1 MSIQQIIKAVKSLNY
16 ENDEILA
23 LKKLCLDFEETIS
36 KRNKQA
42 YDTNLEESRQK
53 RKINNSKQA
62 IRKVWSIRKVKKDL
76 IKKHIK
82 ILKEML
88 WKKL

>member
-36 KRNKQA
+36 KRNKKA
-42 YDTNLEESRQK
+42 YDRNLEESRQK

-82 ILKEML
+82 ILKEL
-88 WKKL
+88 KC

>member
-23 LKKLCLDFEETIS
+23 LKKLCLNFEETIS

-42 YDTNLEESRQK
+42 YDNNLEESRQK

-82 ILKEML
+82 ILKEL
-88 WKKL
+88 KC

>member
-36 KRNKQA
+36 KRNNQA
-42 YDTNLEESRQK
+42 YTSNLEESRQK

-62 IRKVWSIRKVKKDL
+62 IRKVWGNRKVKKNL

-82 ILKEML
+82 ILKEL
-88 WKKL
+88 KC

>member
-23 LKKLCLDFEETIS
+23 LKELCLDFEETIS

-42 YDTNLEESRQK
+42 YDNNLEESRQK

-82 ILKEML
+82 ILKEL
-88 WKKL
+88 KC

>member
-42 YDTNLEESRQK
+42 YDNNLEESRQK
-53 RKINNSKQA
+53 RKINNSKQV
-62 IRKVWSIRKVKKDL
+62 IRKVWSNRKVKKNL

-82 ILKEML
+82 ILKEL
-88 WKKL
+88 KC

>member
-16 ENDEILA
+16 ENAEILA

-42 YDTNLEESRQK
+42 YDSNLEESRQK

-62 IRKVWSIRKVKKDL
+62 IRKVWSIRKVKKNL

-82 ILKEML
+82 ILKEL
-88 WKKL
+88 KC

>member
-36 KRNKQA
+36 KRNKKA
-42 YDTNLEESRQK
+42 YDNNLQESRQK

-62 IRKVWSIRKVKKDL
+62 IRKVWSIRKVKKNL
-76 IKKHIK
+76 VKKHIK
-82 ILKEML
+82 ILKEL
-88 WKKL
+88 KC

>member
-1 MSIQQIIKAVKSLNY
+1 MNIQQIIKAVKSLNY

-36 KRNKQA
+36 KRNKKA
-42 YDTNLEESRQK
+42 YDNNLEESRQK
-53 RKINNSKQA
+53 RKTNNSKQA
-62 IRKVWSIRKVKKDL
+62 IRKVWSNRKVKKDL

-82 ILKEML
+82 ILKEI
-88 WKKL
+88 KC

>member
-36 KRNKQA
+36 KRNKKA
-42 YDTNLEESRQK
+42 YDNNLEESRQK
-53 RKINNSKQA
+53 RKINNSKQT
-62 IRKVWSIRKVKKDL
+62 IRKVWSNRKVKKNL

-82 ILKEML
+82 ILKEL
-88 WKKL
+88 KC

>member
-42 YDTNLEESRQK
+42 YTSNLVESRQK

-62 IRKVWSIRKVKKDL
+62 IRKVWSIRKIKKDL

-82 ILKEML
+82 ILKEI
-88 WKKL
+88 KC

>member
-1 MSIQQIIKAVKSLNY
+1 MSIQQVIKAVKSLNY

-23 LKKLCLDFEETIS
+23 LKKLCLNFEETIS

-42 YDTNLEESRQK
+42 YDNNLEESRQK

-62 IRKVWSIRKVKKDL
+62 IRKVWSIRKVKKNL

-82 ILKEML
+82 IKGT
-88 WKKL
+88 

>member
-62 IRKVWSIRKVKKDL
+62 IRKVWSNRKVKKDL

-82 ILKEML
+82 TLKEI
-88 WKKL
+88 KC

>member
-42 YDTNLEESRQK
+42 YDNNLEESRQK

-62 IRKVWSIRKVKKDL
+62 IRKVWSYRKVKKNL

-82 ILKEML
+82 ILKEL
-88 WKKL
+88 KC